1 MADFKSKL
9 QDGLKVALKQK
20 DTVRLSLYRMLLASI
35 KNKEVEKIRPLT
47 KDEFIAV
54 VKTSVKQHVESI
66 ESFKKGNRLDLA
78 EKEEKELA
86 ILKEFMPSQLSE
98 AEIAREIEEAMV
110 SLQVQGQK
118 EMGKVIK
125 FILEKFPGRIDG
137 KVLSGMVLK
146 RLSAK

>member
-1 MADFKSKL
+1 MADFKAKL
-9 QDGLKVALKQK
+9 QDGLKEALKQK
-20 DTVRLSLYRMLLASI
+20 DSVRLSLYRMLLASI

-47 KDEFIAV
+47 DDEYIAV
-54 VKTSVKQHVESI
+54 VKTSVKQHMESI

-98 AEIAREIEEAMV
+98 EEIAREIEETIV

-125 FILEKFPGRIDG
+125 FILEKFPGRLDG

-146 RLSAK
+146 RLSAM

>member
-47 KDEFIAV
+47 EDEFIAV

-66 ESFKKGNRLDLA
+66 ESFKKGNRPDLA

-98 AEIAREIEEAMV
+98 AEIAREIEEAIV